1 MSIEESLASLVAS
14 LKSGASFESIISVC
28 SDCNLNGDAR
38 KAYNKPINAESILQ
52 WFDSRLSGSTIES
65 SLDSSFKNAKNTKNT
80 KNYKNA
86 KKQKDI
92 RKIAQSLMSVY
103 KLSNSIGCPMADC
116 VQAVADSY
124 YANKRVDDLSA
135 EVFAMPKA
143 TIKLLIALPFLSLLT
158 GQLLG
163 ANPILMIF
171 TSYKGYTLLS
181 VGMAFYAVGVIWV
194 ARILKN
200 SRNAM
205 QSASFNG
212 N

>member
-28 SDCNLNGDAR
+28 SDCNANGDAR
-38 KAYNKPINAESILQ
+38 KAHNKQINAESILQ

>member
-28 SDCNLNGDAR
+28 SDCNANGDAR
-38 KAYNKPINAESILQ
+38 KAYNKQINAESILK
-52 WFDSRLSGSTIES
+52 WIDSRLSESTIES
-65 SLDSSFKNAKNTKNT
+65 SLDSSFKNAKNI

-171 TSYKGYTLLS
+171 TNYKGYTLLS

>member
-28 SDCNLNGDAR
+28 SDCNANGNAR
-38 KAYNKPINAESILQ
+38 KAYNKQINAESILK
-52 WFDSRLSGSTIES
+52 WIDSKLRESTIES

>member
-14 LKSGASFESIISVC
+14 LKSGASFESIIGVC
-28 SDCNLNGDAR
+28 SDCNANGNAR
-38 KAYNKPINAESILQ
+38 KAYNKQINAESILQ
-52 WFDSRLSGSTIES
+52 WFDSRLSESTITS
-65 SLDSSFKNAKNTKNT
+65 SLDSSFKNAKNT

-194 ARILKN
+194 ANILKN

-205 QSASFNG
+205 QSVSFDG

>member
-28 SDCNLNGDAR
+28 SDCNANGNAR
-38 KAYNKPINAESILQ
+38 KAYNKQINAESILK
-52 WFDSRLSGSTIES
+52 WIDSKLRESTIES
-65 SLDSSFKNAKNTKNT
+65 SLDRSFKNAKNTKNT

>member
-14 LKSGASFESIISVC
+14 LKSGASFESIIGVC
-28 SDCNLNGDAR
+28 SYCNVNGDAR

-200 SRNAM
+200 SRNTM

>member
-28 SDCNLNGDAR
+28 SDCNANGNAR
-38 KAYNKPINAESILQ
+38 KAYNKQINAESILK
-52 WFDSRLSGSTIES
+52 WIDSRLSESTITS
-65 SLDSSFKNAKNTKNT
+65 SLDSSFKNARNTKNT

>member
-28 SDCNLNGDAR
+28 SDCNANGDAR
-38 KAYNKPINAESILQ
+38 KAYNKQINAESILK
-52 WFDSRLSGSTIES
+52 WIDSRLSESTIES
-65 SLDSSFKNAKNTKNT
+65 SLDSSFKNAKNI

>member
-28 SDCNLNGDAR
+28 SDCNVNGDAR
-38 KAYNKPINAESILQ
+38 KAYNKPINAEYILQ

>member
-28 SDCNLNGDAR
+28 SDCNANGDAR
-38 KAYNKPINAESILQ
+38 KAYNKQINAESILK
-52 WFDSRLSGSTIES
+52 WIDSRLSESTIES
-65 SLDSSFKNAKNTKNT
+65 SLDSSFKNAKNI

-163 ANPILMIF
+163 TNPILMIF

>member
-28 SDCNLNGDAR
+28 SDCNVNGDAR

-194 ARILKN
+194 ANILKN

>member
-14 LKSGASFESIISVC
+14 LKSGTSFESIISVC
-28 SDCNLNGDAR
+28 SDCNVNGDAR
-38 KAYNKPINAESILQ
+38 KAYNKQINAESILK
-52 WFDSRLSGSTIES
+52 WFDSRLSENTIES

>member
-28 SDCNLNGDAR
+28 SDCNANGNAR
-38 KAYNKPINAESILQ
+38 KAYNKQINAESILK
-52 WFDSRLSGSTIES
+52 WIDSRLSESTITS

>member
-28 SDCNLNGDAR
+28 SDCNVNGDAR

-52 WFDSRLSGSTIES
+52 WFDSRLSESTIES

-124 YANKRVDDLSA
+124 YANKRVDELSA

>member
-28 SDCNLNGDAR
+28 YDCNANGNAR
-38 KAYNKPINAESILQ
+38 KAYNKQINAESILK
-52 WFDSRLSGSTIES
+52 WIDSRLSESTITS

>member
-14 LKSGASFESIISVC
+14 LKSGASFESIIGVC
-28 SDCNLNGDAR
+28 SDCNSNGDAR
-38 KAYNKPINAESILQ
+38 KAHNKQINAESILK
-52 WFDSRLSGSTIES
+52 WIDSRLSESTIES

-116 VQAVADSY
+116 VQSVADSY

-171 TSYKGYTLLS
+171 TNYKGYTLLG

>member
-28 SDCNLNGDAR
+28 SDCNANGNAR
-38 KAYNKPINAESILQ
+38 KTYNKQINAESILQ
-52 WFDSRLSGSTIES
+52 WFDSRLSESTIES

-171 TSYKGYTLLS
+171 TNYKGYTLLG

>member
-14 LKSGASFESIISVC
+14 LRSGASFESIISVC
-28 SDCNLNGDAR
+28 SDCNANGDAR
-38 KAYNKPINAESILQ
+38 KAYNKQINAESILK
-52 WFDSRLSGSTIES
+52 WFDSRLSENTIES

>member
-28 SDCNLNGDAR
+28 SDCNANGDAR
-38 KAYNKPINAESILQ
+38 KAYNKQINAESILK
-52 WFDSRLSGSTIES
+52 WIDSRLSESTIES
-65 SLDSSFKNAKNTKNT
+65 SLDSSFKNAKNI

-181 VGMAFYAVGVIWV
+181 VGMAFYAVGVILV

>member
-28 SDCNLNGDAR
+28 SDCNVNGDAR